1 MAGFIDVDPSDAIPI
16 WNQIE
21 DGLRRLAASGTLTSG
36 DVVPSVRELARE
48 LRVNPAT
55 VAKAYQRLT
64 DTGVLVVRRGEG
76 TFIADRTPADVADD
90 RRRILADGAGWY
102 VNVAVTLRAD
112 SDEAIGVV
120 QQAFAELEH
129 DTDGGGA

>member
-36 DVVPSVRELARE
+36 EVVPSVRELARE

-76 TFIADRTPADVADD
+76 TFIADRTPADVAED
-90 RRRILADGAGWY
+90 RRRILADGAGRY
-102 VNVAVTLRAD
+102 VNVAVTVKAD
-112 SDEAIGVV
+112 RKEAVDAVQQTFDEAG
-120 QQAFAELEH
+120 H